1 MRYRYLLLVA
11 AMATAVLAACDDD
24 VLFDNDLQDVDGSGT
39 IVSED
44 RTVAEFERVTLA
56 GEGRVI
62 ITTGAA
68 ASLSIET
75 DDNLMQHIETVV
87 SNGGLDIRTESGVD
101 IDPTD
106 SVVYRLTAPAVN
118 EIRLLGAGDI
128 DLDSASGGEFKI
140 ELLGAGEIEVA
151 SLMADNLKVTI
162 SGVGS
167 VTVTGGVATQ
177 EVDIPGAGSYEGR
190 SLQSRSA
197 VVTTSGAGSAEVWV
211 TETLEATVS
220 GVGSIDYYG
229 SPTVT
234 ESVTGIG
241 SINAR
246 GEP

>member
-1 MRYRYLLLVA
+1 MA
-11 AMATAVLAACDDD
+11 AALLAACDEG
-24 VLFDNDLQDVDGSGT
+24 VLFDNDLRGVDGSGT
-39 IVSED
+39 IVTED
-44 RTVAEFERVTLA
+44 RSVSEFERVTLA

-68 ASLSIET
+68 PSLSVET
-75 DDNLMQHIETVV
+75 DDNLMQHIETTV
-87 SNGGLDIRTESGVD
+87 SGGVLDIRTESGID
-101 IDPTD
+101 IDPSD
-106 SVVYRLTAPAVN
+106 SVVYRITASAITG
-118 EIRLLGAGDI
+118 IRLVGAGGIDLDAASGGDFEIELIGAGDI
-128 DLDSASGGEFKI
+128 A
-140 ELLGAGEIEVA
+140 VA

-162 SGVGS
+162 AGVGK
-167 VTVTGGVATQ
+167 VTVMGGVASQ
-177 EVDIPGAGSYEGR
+177 EVNIPGAGSYEGR

-197 VVTTSGAGSAEVWV
+197 VVTASGAGSADVWA

-229 SPTVT
+229 SPEVT